1 MDLAAVALPVGLKDR
16 HVLLVPRGT
25 DVLALAAA
33 WFPEAAWSRPPVQAG
48 AGGRMTGA
56 RFRGMAAQ
64 PVAAEAGLLRLDATM
79 ALQGPAPLGADLVRD
94 LGLGQRDLDAY
105 ALVAIDPTVPLAG
118 AALDLVTGWFVA
130 AARRT
135 GGGILPADRARLVQP
150 DPGAAV
156 DLTLWSAVPMS
167 ANDAVPLVR
176 PALHGAR
183 IGAGELPS
191 QAYAPEGAFSIT
203 AVFEYDGAVT
213 VRAARSGDV
222 PMVLSTLDWREY
234 GPWAYHVVWQPTSPE
249 ELTMDQPS
257 PLHVI
262 ARSRVSPGIARAT
275 SALWRAVGG
284 SVVDAGGFLVT
295 PDELRERAS
304 NIPR

>member
-1 MDLAAVALPVGLKDR
+1 MNLADVALPQGLADR
-16 HVLLVPRGT
+16 HVLVVPHGT

-33 WFPEAAWSRPPVQAG
+33 WFPDAAWSRLPVRAA

-64 PVAAEAGLLRLDATM
+64 PAAAAAGLLGIDAVAALEGPVPLDPGTAR
-79 ALQGPAPLGADLVRD
+79 V
-94 LGLGQRDLDAY
+94 LGLGQRDVDAY
-105 ALVAIDPTVPLAG
+105 ALVPTDPRVPIHG
-118 AALDLVTGWFVA
+118 AALDLVTGWLVA
-130 AARRT
+130 AARRA
-135 GGGILPADRARLVQP
+135 GGAILPADRSRTVLP

-156 DLTLWSAVPMS
+156 DLTVWSAVPMS
-167 ANDAVPLVR
+167 AHEVVPLVR

-183 IGAGELPS
+183 IGAGEVPS
-191 QAYAPEGAFSIT
+191 QAQAAEGTFSIT
-203 AVFEYDGAVT
+203 AVFEYDGAVS
-213 VRAARSGDV
+213 VRGARSVDV

-262 ARSRVSPGIARAT
+262 ARQRVSPGIARAAA
-275 SALWRAVGG
+275 ALWRAAGG
-284 SVVDAGGFLVT
+284 AVVDSGGFLV
-295 PDELRERAS
+295 PPEELRERAS
-304 NIPR
+304 NIAL

>member
-1 MDLAAVALPVGLKDR
+1 MSLADVALPVGLTDR
-16 HVLLVPRGT
+16 HVLVVPSGA

-33 WFPEAAWSRPPVQAG
+33 WFPEAAWSRLPVRAG
-48 AGGRMTGA
+48 AAGRMTGA

-64 PVAAEAGLLRLDATM
+64 PTGGAADLLRIDDAS
-79 ALQGPAPLGADLVRD
+79 ALEGPTPLGAATARE
-94 LGLGQRDLDAY
+94 LGLGQRDVEAY
-105 ALVAIDPTVPLAG
+105 ALVPADPSTPLQG
-118 AALDLVTGWFVA
+118 AALDLVTGWLVA

-135 GGGILPADRARLVQP
+135 RGAILPADRSRVVLP

-167 ANDAVPLVR
+167 AHEVAPLIR

-183 IGAGELPS
+183 IGAGDVPS
-191 QAYAPEGAFSIT
+191 QSQAAEGTFAIT
-203 AVFEYDGAVT
+203 AVFEYDGAVS
-213 VRAARSGDV
+213 VRAARSADV

-234 GPWAYHVVWQPTSPE
+234 GPWAYHVVWQPTTPD

-262 ARSRVSPGIARAT
+262 ARQRVSPGIARAAA
-275 SALWRAVGG
+275 ALWRAAGG
-284 SVVDAGGFLVT
+284 AVVDSGGFLVS

-304 NIPR
+304 NIAP

>member
-1 MDLAAVALPVGLKDR
+1 MLV
-16 HVLLVPRGT
+16 VPRGT

-33 WFPEAAWSRPPVQAG
+33 WFPGAAWSIPPVQAG
-48 AGGRMTGA
+48 ASGRMTGA

-64 PVAAEAGLLRLDATM
+64 PATGSAGLLQLDATM
-79 ALQGPAPLGADLVRD
+79 TLHGPIALDADAARE
-94 LGLGQRDLDAY
+94 LGLAPRDVDAY
-105 ALVAIDPTVPLAG
+105 ALASADPAVRLQG
-118 AALDLVTGWFVA
+118 AAMDLVTGWLVA
-130 AARRT
+130 AARRS
-135 GGGILPADRARLVQP
+135 GGAIVPADRARLVQP
-150 DPGAAV
+150 DPSAAV

-167 ANDAVPLVR
+167 AHEAVPLVR

-183 IGAGELPS
+183 IGAGEVPS
-191 QAYAPEGAFSIT
+191 QAYAPEGAFSVT

-213 VRAARSGDV
+213 VRADRSTDV

-275 SALWRAVGG
+275 AALWRAVGG
-284 SVVDAGGFLVT
+284 SVVDSMGFLVT

-304 NIPR
+304 NIAR

>member
-1 MDLAAVALPVGLKDR
+1 MSLADVALPVGLTDR
-16 HVLLVPRGT
+16 HVLVVPRGT
-25 DVLALAAA
+25 DVLALATA
-33 WFPEAAWSRPPVQAG
+33 WFPDAQWSRAPVQAG
-48 AGGRMTGA
+48 VGGRMTGA

-64 PVAAEAGLLRLDATM
+64 PAAGAAGVLRIDASA
-79 ALQGPAPLGADLVRD
+79 ALEGPVPLGPDAARE
-94 LGLGQRDLDAY
+94 LGQQDVVAY
-105 ALVAIDPTVPLAG
+105 ALVPADPMVPLTG
-118 AALDLVTGWFVA
+118 AALDLVTGWLVA
-130 AARRT
+130 SARRV
-135 GGGILPADRARLVQP
+135 GGAILPADRSRVVVP
-150 DPGAAV
+150 DPAAAV

-167 ANDAVPLVR
+167 AHEAVPLVR

-183 IGAGELPS
+183 IGTGDVPS
-191 QAYAPEGAFSIT
+191 QGYAPEGAFSIT

-213 VRAARSGDV
+213 VRADRSRDV
-222 PMVLSTLDWREY
+222 PMVLSSLDWREY

-249 ELTMDQPS
+249 ELTLDQPS

-284 SVVDAGGFLVT
+284 TVVDSGGFLVT